1 MARKVLQYFQN
12 ICQTSHKTCFASLF
26 VLRLHELLSWWM
38 LLVLLFFVFFSPLCR
53 SFAFGK
59 TYCTASFTVSKMIN
73 GYSLKDRNLHEQ
85 QQSL

>member
-38 LLVLLFFVFFSPLCR
+38 LLVLFFFFFFSIMQKFCFWKDIL
-53 SFAFGK
+53 
-59 TYCTASFTVSKMIN
+59 YC
-73 GYSLKDRNLHEQ
+73 
-85 QQSL
+85 